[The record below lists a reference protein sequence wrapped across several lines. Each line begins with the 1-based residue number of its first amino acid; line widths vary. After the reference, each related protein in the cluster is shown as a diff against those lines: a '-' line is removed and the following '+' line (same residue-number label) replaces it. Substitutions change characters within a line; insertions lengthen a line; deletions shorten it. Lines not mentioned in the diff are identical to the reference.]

1 MLPRQAAQT
10 DPTKDHMAEV
20 LTPSQKYTALTRF
33 LHWVVALMVISTI
46 PIGVIM
52 LQDGLSR
59 STQDLLF
66 ILHKNGGVL
75 ILLLVVLRLVW
86 RAATPAPALPA
97 AVPAWQARAA
107 KLVQGALY
115 GLLLVMAISGYIRV
129 RAGGFPIE
137 TLDAL
142 GVPSLV
148 PRSEPL
154 AERAQAVHATARF
167 PLAALILLHIAAGL
181 KHLVARDG
189 VFGHIWP
196 PVGR

>member
-1 MLPRQAAQT
+1 MPQQVTQT
-10 DPTKDHMAEV
+10 DTIKDDMAV
-20 LTPSQKYTALTRF
+20 LSTPPQQYAALTRF
-33 LHWVVALMVISTI
+33 LHWVVALMVIATI

-52 LQDGLSR
+52 LQEGLSR

-66 ILHKNGGVL
+66 ILHKNGGV
-75 ILLLVVLRLVW
+75 IIFLLVVLRLVW

-97 AVPAWQARAA
+97 SVPEWQARVA

-129 RAGGFPIE
+129 RAGGFPVE
-137 TLDAL
+137 MLDAI
-142 GVPSLV
+142 GMPSLV
-148 PRSEPL
+148 PPSEAL

-167 PLAALILLHIAAGL
+167 PLAALILLHVAAGL

-196 PVGR
+196 PLGR